1 MCHKIM
7 CSLADGTYF
16 EVAFQAHHF
25 MALLHIKVAIKNI
38 SFQGM
43 SIKVEFQEHQF
54 MAYMY

>member
-16 EVAFQAHHF
+16 EVAFQAHYS

-43 SIKVEFQEHQF
+43 SIKVEFQEN
-54 MAYMY
+54 